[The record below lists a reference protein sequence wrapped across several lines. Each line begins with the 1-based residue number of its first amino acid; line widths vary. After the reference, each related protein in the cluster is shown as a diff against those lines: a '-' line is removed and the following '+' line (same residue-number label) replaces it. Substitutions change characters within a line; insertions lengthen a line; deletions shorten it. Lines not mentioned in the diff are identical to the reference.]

1 MSSVD
6 ATLLKHVEDH
16 YSEYTLD
23 MFAINMSDDLEEME
37 LFYKLYETVKEKH
50 LYAWESVRDDG
61 AEPEIDILRADG
73 EQLHVINLATYN
85 YLGYNSHPDV
95 IKAAT
100 EALQKYGLGTCSSPV
115 IGKCLIH
122 QQFEDELVRHYD
134 LPTHQ
139 ASLFNSGYAV
149 NLGAIQA
156 FIKPGNCVL
165 LDANVHMS
173 IAEGAKLSG
182 GTVAAFEHNNM
193 TALEA
198 LLKKHCDSFTRV
210 LICVDGLYSC
220 DGDRADLKGIVRLA
234 KQYGA
239 FTLVDEA
246 HSVLIA
252 GEYGRGVCEEQ
263 DVVADID
270 MIVVTFSKG
279 FASVGG
285 AVIARKE
292 IAQYL
297 NLFANTRFFTCSL
310 PPATVGGMLKILEL
324 SKTADGR
331 ARRERVK
338 ENSAYFRGLLR
349 GKVNLGTSDSWIVTV
364 SCGKDSTILETHNYL
379 QKSGLDAS
387 VMAFPAVPK
396 NDARMRMFVTADH
409 SKEQL
414 KRAAEIILDTAQ
426 KFDFLLG

>member
-6 ATLLKHVEDH
+6 AKLLQHVEDH
-16 YSEYTLD
+16 YSDYTLD

-37 LFYKLYETVKEKH
+37 LFYKLYETVKGKH
-50 LYAWESVRDDG
+50 LYAWESTRDDS
-61 AEPEIDILRADG
+61 AEPEIDIVRADG

-85 YLGYNSHPDV
+85 YLGYNHHPEV
-95 IKAAT
+95 IKAAQD
-100 EALQKYGLGTCSSPV
+100 ALAKYGLGTCSSPV

-122 QQFEDELVRHYD
+122 KQFEDALISHYN

-165 LDANVHMS
+165 LDTNVHTS
-173 IAEGAKLSG
+173 IAEGAKISG
-182 GTVAAFEHNNM
+182 GTVATFAHNNM
-193 TALEA
+193 TELEA

-220 DGDRADLKGIVRLA
+220 DGDRAKLKEIVALA

-246 HSVLIA
+246 HSVLVA
-252 GEYGRGVCEEQ
+252 GDNGCGVCEEQ
-263 DVVADID
+263 DVLADVD

-285 AVIARKE
+285 AVIARKA

-297 NLFANTRFFTCSL
+297 NIFANTRFFTCSL

-324 SKTADGR
+324 AKTADGR

-338 ENSAYFRGLLR
+338 QNSEYFRGLLR
-349 GKVNLGTSDSWIVTV
+349 GKVNLGVSDSWIVTV
-364 SCGKDSTILETHNYL
+364 ACGKDSTVLETHNYL
-379 QKSGLDAS
+379 QKNGLDAS
-387 VMAFPAVPK
+387 IMAFPAVPK
-396 NDARMRMFVTADH
+396 NDARMRMFVTCDH
-409 SKEQL
+409 SREQL
-414 KRAAEIILDTAQ
+414 DRAAAIILATAS
-426 KFDFLLG
+426 KFDFLVG